1 MEIANRLPHLI
12 GSHQL
17 RAQVNE
23 MPLLN
28 CQFLTGYR
36 EQRLAHLVL
45 TFITMGYVWQDG
57 EAQPKE
63 VLPRTLALPLVEV
76 SRNLGLP
83 PILLHSDLVLANWAT
98 RNPGRPLEIRNLDP
112 IFLFPGGESLRGFIL
127 VTVLVEK
134 AAVPGIKAL
143 VQAVNAVL
151 LPSPDSL
158 LQALQRLR
166 ISIQDI
172 TRALGQMHDYVDPD
186 IFYSVIR
193 IFFSGWKDNP
203 AMPAGLLYEGVSK
216 EPLNYSGASAAQSSV
231 LHAFD
236 EFLGV
241 RHSKESADFLHRMRD
256 YMPPSHRAFIEEIH
270 STPSLRDHILSSGNS
285 QLLTAHNQCVE
296 ALAALRS
303 YHLAMVTKYLITAA
317 PKAKGRRMSRLPGPP
332 QALEERG
339 TGGTAVVRFLKSVR
353 DKTLE
358 AILHQSG

>member
-1 MEIANRLPHLI
+1 
-12 GSHQL
+12 
-17 RAQVNE
+17 
-23 MPLLN
+23 
-28 CQFLTGYR
+28 
-36 EQRLAHLVL
+36 
-45 TFITMGYVWQDG
+45 
-57 EAQPKE
+57 
-63 VLPRTLALPLVEV
+63 
-76 SRNLGLP
+76 
-83 PILLHSDLVLANWAT
+83 
-98 RNPGRPLEIRNLDP
+98 
-112 IFLFPGGESLRGFIL
+112 
-127 VTVLVEK
+127 
-134 AAVPGIKAL
+134 
-143 VQAVNAVL
+143 
-151 LPSPDSL
+151 
-158 LQALQRLR
+158 
-166 ISIQDI
+166 
-172 TRALGQMHDYVDPD
+172 
-186 IFYSVIR
+186 
-193 IFFSGWKDNP
+193 
-203 AMPAGLLYEGVSK
+203 MPAGLLYEGVSK

-270 STPSLRDHILSSGNS
+270 SAPSLRDHILSSGNS

-317 PKAKGRRMSRLPGPP
+317 PKAKGRRTSHLPGPP